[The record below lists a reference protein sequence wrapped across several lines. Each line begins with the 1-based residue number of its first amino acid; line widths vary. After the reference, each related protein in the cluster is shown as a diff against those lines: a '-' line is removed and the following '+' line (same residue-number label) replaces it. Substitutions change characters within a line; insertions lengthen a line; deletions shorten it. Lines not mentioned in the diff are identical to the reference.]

1 MKFNKHEKL
10 VKNKNLRL
18 PDISFEGPAE
28 NRPSEDPSLN
38 TFTTVIII
46 IIFIVIVIIII
57 IIIIIVIINSIF
69 LVIITCCFRTIQGKS
84 ERNSKLENENEV
96 LIIKFK

>member
-1 MKFNKHEKL
+1 MKNW
-10 VKNKNLRL
+10 LRIKTEDYPTYHL
-18 PDISFEGPAE
+18 RAQLKTALASL
-28 NRPSEDPSLN
+28 DPSLN

-46 IIFIVIVIIII
+46 IIFIVIVIIIII